1 MIAILSPSHE
11 PYFNIALEYYL
22 LHFFDDEVLLLYR
35 NESSVIVGKHQNAF
49 AEANQNLLRQHQIPL
64 IRRISGGGTV
74 YHDLGNINISLIR
87 EGKLDFDSYLSPVI
101 KALDS
106 LNLTVEQNFKNDLLL
121 NGKKITGTAA
131 HVYKNK
137 TLHHGTLLF
146 DADLHLLHLALS
158 SNKSLFE
165 DNSVK
170 SKPSPT
176 TNIKQYLNDSIN
188 AEAFTEYLFQQL
200 KKSYQIKHDYL
211 FSEND
216 VKNVNDWIKYRFKT
230 WEWNYGYSPAFEFVN
245 TIFEKESEIKLNVF
259 VKSGIIEKAY
269 IKINNEPIELEFL
282 QNSQFIQEN
291 VIDKLSTWSKK
302 NCPTLSLSS
311 LEKLLDY

>member
-1 MIAILSPSHE
+1 MIAILSASHN
-11 PYFNIALEYYL
+11 PYFNSALEYYL

-35 NESSVIVGKHQNAF
+35 NESSVVVGKHQNAF
-49 AEANQNLLRQHQIPL
+49 AEANQNFLRKAKIPL
-64 IRRISGGGTV
+64 VRRISGGGTV
-74 YHDLGNINISLIR
+74 FHDLGNINISLIR

-101 KALDS
+101 KALAS

-146 DADLHLLHLALS
+146 DADQHLLHLALS
-158 SNKSLFE
+158 GNKSLFE

-188 AEAFTEYLFQQL
+188 AEAFTEYLYQQL
-200 KKSYQIKHDYL
+200 KKSYQIKHDYQL
-211 FSEND
+211 SD
-216 VKNVNDWIKYRFKT
+216 IDIKKVNDWIQYRFKT

-245 TIFEKESEIKLNVF
+245 TIVEGKSEIQLWVA
-259 VKSGIIEKAY
+259 VKNGIIEKA
-269 IKINNEPIELEFL
+269 IIRINYKPISVDILH
-282 QNSQFIQEN
+282 NSQFIQEN
-291 VIDKLSTWSKK
+291 IIDKLTTWSKK

-311 LEKLLDY
+311 FEKLLDY